1 MASEILHSTSTPIKY
16 EFRKSFPFILLTS
29 PSAKAL
35 GKQGA
40 VGCVKRP

>member
-16 EFRKSFPFILLTS
+16 AFKNSLPLILFIS

-40 VGCVKRP
+40 VGCVKSP